1 MISWC
6 VAPTDHDGRAAERA
20 AAQLSHAELGQ
31 LVRLR
36 LPKRRREW
44 LLGRAAV
51 KKLCC
56 AHLLR
61 AGGSV
66 APHELSVLADP
77 DGAPRVR
84 REDGG
89 ALPVT
94 VSVSHRAGM
103 VVAALCEGADARL
116 GIDVELCEPRPA
128 TFAADYFTAAE
139 LAWVEQAPAA
149 ERARLETEVWSLK
162 EATLK
167 ALRVGLSVDTR
178 SIEVRPRRATAPG
191 WGRAEVVRPGAPGG
205 ALVRDLGSYLVS
217 VVLLDRSPL
226 PEPILEREAPAGS

>member
-1 MISWC
+1 MLSWC
-6 VAPTDHDGRAAERA
+6 VAPADPDGRGVERA
-20 AAQLSHAELGQ
+20 AAVLSHAELRH

-51 KKLCC
+51 KHLCC
-56 AHLLR
+56 AHLRR
-61 AGGSV
+61 AGRRV

-84 REDGG
+84 WEDGE

-103 VVAALCEGADARL
+103 VVAALCEGANARL

-128 TFAADYFTAAE
+128 TFAADYFTAGE
-139 LAWVEQAPAA
+139 LAYVQGAPAGD
-149 ERARLETEVWSLK
+149 RPRVETEVWSLK
-162 EATLK
+162 EAALK

-178 SIEVRPRRATAPG
+178 SIEVRPRTTTSPG
-191 WGRAEVVRPGAPGG
+191 WGRAGVIRPDAP
-205 ALVRDLGSYLVS
+205 AAAFVRDAGAYLVS
-217 VVLLDRSPL
+217 LVLLDRGVT
-226 PEPILEREAPAGS
+226 PEPAEEHDADG